1 LGKQLLYPPFH
12 YSVIPLFHCSIYSL
26 FLRNLPNL
34 RINSLKKGKFMGR
47 KAKIERKTKETE
59 TAVELALDGTGRYQ
73 IKTSIPFLDHM
84 LSLFSAH
91 GLFDVKVKARGD
103 REIDDHHTAEDIGIC
118 LGNALKQALAGK
130 EGIARYGSAFVP
142 MDESLASVHVDL
154 SGRPGLV
161 FDLPFRRRKIG
172 DFDTELVKEFFQAL
186 VNNAAITI
194 HAKVVYG
201 SNGHHMVESL
211 FKALGRA
218 LRQAVSRDERMKG
231 IPSTKGKL

>member
-1 LGKQLLYPPFH
+1 
-12 YSVIPLFHCSIYSL
+12 
-26 FLRNLPNL
+26 
-34 RINSLKKGKFMGR
+34 MER

-59 TAVELALDGTGRYQ
+59 VWLELNLDGSGKHGV
-73 IKTSIPFLDHM
+73 KTSIPFLDHM
-84 LSLFSAH
+84 LGLFSAH
-91 GLFDVKVKARGD
+91 GLFDLKLKARGD
-103 REIDDHHTAEDIGIC
+103 RKVDDHHTAEDIGIC
-118 LGNALKQALAGK
+118 LGNALQKALGRK

-172 DFDTELVKEFFQAL
+172 DFDTELVQEFFQAL
-186 VNNAAITI
+186 ANNAAVTL

-201 SNGHHMVESL
+201 KNGHHMVESL

-218 LRQAVSRDERMKG
+218 LRQAVSRDEKIKG

>member
-1 LGKQLLYPPFH
+1 
-12 YSVIPLFHCSIYSL
+12 
-26 FLRNLPNL
+26 
-34 RINSLKKGKFMGR
+34 MER

-59 TAVELALDGTGRYQ
+59 VWLELNLDGSG
-73 IKTSIPFLDHM
+73 KHGVETSIPFLDHM
-84 LSLFSAH
+84 LGLFSAH
-91 GLFDVKVKARGD
+91 GLFDLKLKARGD
-103 REIDDHHTAEDIGIC
+103 RKVDDHHTTEDIGIC
-118 LGNALKQALAGK
+118 LGKALQKALGRK

-172 DFDTELVKEFFQAL
+172 DFDTELVQEFFQAL
-186 VNNAAITI
+186 ANNAAVTL

-201 SNGHHMVESL
+201 KNGHHMVESL

-218 LRQAVSRDERMKG
+218 LRQAVSRDEKIKG

>member
-1 LGKQLLYPPFH
+1 
-12 YSVIPLFHCSIYSL
+12 
-26 FLRNLPNL
+26 
-34 RINSLKKGKFMGR
+34 MER

-59 TAVELALDGTGRYQ
+59 VWLELNLDGSGKHGV
-73 IKTSIPFLDHM
+73 KTSIPFLDHM

-91 GLFDVKVKARGD
+91 GLFDLKLKARGD
-103 REIDDHHTAEDIGIC
+103 RKVDDHHTAEDIGIC
-118 LGNALKQALAGK
+118 LGNAFQKALGGK

-172 DFDTELVKEFFQAL
+172 DFDTELVQEFFQAL
-186 VNNAAITI
+186 ANNAAVTL

-201 SNGHHMVESL
+201 KNGHHMVESL

-218 LRQAVSRDERMKG
+218 LRQAVSRDEKIKG

>member
-1 LGKQLLYPPFH
+1 
-12 YSVIPLFHCSIYSL
+12 
-26 FLRNLPNL
+26 
-34 RINSLKKGKFMGR
+34 MER

-59 TAVELALDGTGRYQ
+59 VWLELNLDGSGKHGV
-73 IKTSIPFLDHM
+73 KTSIPFLDHM

-91 GLFDVKVKARGD
+91 GLFDLKLKARGD
-103 REIDDHHTAEDIGIC
+103 RKVDDHHTAEDIGIC
-118 LGNALKQALAGK
+118 LGNALQKALGGK

-172 DFDTELVKEFFQAL
+172 DFDTELVQEFFQAL
-186 VNNAAITI
+186 ANNAAVTL

-201 SNGHHMVESL
+201 KNGHHMVESL

-218 LRQAVSRDERMKG
+218 LRQAVSRDEKIKG